1 MNTVRIIQWIT
12 GIAGLLA
19 LALGLL
25 YWFAAAN
32 GIPVHMILGLVVTL
46 GLLSL
51 GVIALLTRGMRPLGA
66 AAVVYALFV
75 PAFGMTQ
82 ATILPGELHWLIRL
96 AHLLVGIGALAL
108 MGAISARYRQRAAG
122 AATA

>member
-1 MNTVRIIQWIT
+1 MNTVRIIQIIT

-32 GIPVHMILGLVVTL
+32 VIQVHMILGLLVTL

>member
-1 MNTVRIIQWIT
+1 MNLVKIIQAIT
-12 GIAGLLA
+12 GIAGLIA
-19 LALGLL
+19 LVLGLL

-32 GIPVHMILGLVVTL
+32 VIQVHMVLGLVVTL

-66 AAVVYALFV
+66 VAVVYALIV

-82 ATILPGELHWLIRL
+82 ATMLPGDLHWLIRL
-96 AHLLVGIGALAL
+96 AHMLVGIGALAL
-108 MGAISARYRQRAAG
+108 MGAISARYRQRSSP